1 MPIHGFSNNTG
12 GGFEPGEAI
21 YAKSLNKL
29 AQQSDRGSIGLSDGL
44 DITNTNG
51 GTSIYIP
58 PIVTPDVEKTP
69 CPFELYLSTREYK
82 GPMGDQAPTQ
92 VPCIKVGPGTV
103 NNIVPIWVPYDD
115 TPLDENPPPFFPK
128 VEGGIDPGGLNFS
141 SPFKYY
147 FYLDISGSGSAPEQ
161 FTFPQDV
168 EFWGDTNPAPSSTD
182 YHTYLTVGYAENVA
196 IPNTSPVQYSFK
208 IVNLTAC
215 GSKWV
220 ERLKCGTSLAEYYW
234 GVV

>member
-1 MPIHGFSNNTG
+1 MGIHGFSNNSG
-12 GGFEPGEAI
+12 GGFDPGEAI

-29 AQQSDRGSIGLSDGL
+29 AQQADRGTIGPSEGL
-44 DITNTNG
+44 DIINSNG
-51 GTSIYIP
+51 GTSIFIP
-58 PIVTPDVEKTP
+58 PKVDYGVAQTH

-82 GPMGDQAPTQ
+82 GQMGNEAAQL
-92 VPCIKVGPGTV
+92 VPCIKVWPGTV

-115 TPLDENPPPFFPK
+115 TPLDEQPPPFFPK
-128 VEGGIDPGGLNFS
+128 KEGGIDNGGLKFDQ
-141 SPFKYY
+141 PFKYY
-147 FYLDISGSGSAPEQ
+147 FYLDISGSGSSPEQ

-168 EFWGDTNPAPSSTD
+168 EFWGSESPAPQNTD
-182 YHTYLTVGYAENVA
+182 YHTYLTIGYAENVA
-196 IPNTSPVQYSFK
+196 IPNTSPVQYAFQ

-220 ERLKCGTSLAEYYW
+220 ERLKCGTNLAEYYW